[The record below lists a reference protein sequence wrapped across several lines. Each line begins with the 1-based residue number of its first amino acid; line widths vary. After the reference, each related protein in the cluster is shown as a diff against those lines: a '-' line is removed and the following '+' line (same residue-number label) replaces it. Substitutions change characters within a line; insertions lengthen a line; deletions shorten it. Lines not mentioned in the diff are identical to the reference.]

1 MTLFSRKISFFSVET
16 PNVIKFIEAGLETEG
31 REWTGIDQWRMDK
44 FMMFIRR
51 FLRQIFTFLKK
62 TKWTRSTELNDV
74 FQSQVVS
81 NSNIALGFRLHFTDI
96 YLEELAKIGGD
107 DLTSKIILKLIE
119 PFSKELSEGF
129 DERLGKHITERIFHH
144 LMRQSDLGI
153 AYDESLNADFIPDED
168 MENDDEDN
176 DDDES
181 DEEMENSAV
190 VNDPRAGNVSIK

>member
-1 MTLFSRKISFFSVET
+1 M
-16 PNVIKFIEAGLETEG
+16 IKFIEAGLETEG

-81 NSNIALGFRLHFTDI
+81 NSNIALGFRLHFIDI

-168 MENDDEDN
+168 MEDDNEDN
-176 DDDES
+176 DDDDES
-181 DEEMENSAV
+181 DEEMENSAP
-190 VNDPRAGNVSIK
+190 VNDPRAGNVSK